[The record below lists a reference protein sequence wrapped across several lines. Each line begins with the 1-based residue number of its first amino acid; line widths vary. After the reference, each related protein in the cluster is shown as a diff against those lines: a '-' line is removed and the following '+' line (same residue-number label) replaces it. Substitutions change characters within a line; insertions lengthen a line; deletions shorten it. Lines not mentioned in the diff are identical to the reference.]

1 MHLAFKIVCSFP
13 RLERFPAAHFH
24 GNEFN
29 RMSVES
35 TIRTA
40 IWLWCSFFLKR
51 LLARLIR
58 ILAQVRII
66 PSGGKDWRAGDRTS
80 VLRGASGRVLFF

>member
-1 MHLAFKIVCSFP
+1 MHLAFKLVCPFP
-13 RLERFPAAHFH
+13 RLERFPAARFY

-35 TIRTA
+35 TVRTA
-40 IWLWCSFFLKR
+40 LWLCRYFFLKR
-51 LLARLIR
+51 LLTRLIQ

-66 PSGGKDWRAGDRTS
+66 PSERKNWRGDRTS
-80 VLRGASGRVLFF
+80 LLRGTSGRLLFF